1 MRVALNMLFVGGGVA
16 GGRVYCE
23 GLLRG
28 LAGVAPVSDHY
39 VAFARQGVSL
49 PPLPDRFEVFRA
61 PVSGDSV
68 LGRTAWEYLRLP
80 GAVRGGRFDLFHAL
94 GSLSPSPPRGVP
106 FVLTVHDQIYRH
118 FPASMP
124 VGHRLFSRFVQP
136 RSARRAARVIVP
148 SASARDDVIRFL
160 GVKSDRIRIV
170 PYGAGNAFRVIDN
183 AAVIDDAI
191 ARFGLKKPYVLSVA
205 RGYPHKNLAGL
216 LRAVARL
223 KAGAADASLVLVGD
237 RYMVGPELDRLIS
250 ELKLNDRVRFTGF
263 ASNDDLN
270 ALYCGAVVFAFPS
283 LAEGLGLPV
292 LEAMACGVPVVA
304 SNASAVPEAVGDA
317 GVVADAR
324 DPAAFAA
331 ALESVLG
338 DDALRADLAR
348 RGLAR
353 AAEFTW
359 EKCAAE
365 TLAVYRELA

>member
-39 VAFARQGVSL
+39 VAFARQGVSV
-49 PPLPDRFEVFRA
+49 PPLPDRFEVSRA

-68 LGRTAWEYLRLP
+68 LWRTAWEYLRLP

-124 VGHRLFSRFVQP
+124 IGHRLFSRFVQP
-136 RSARRAARVIVP
+136 RSARRADRVIVP
-148 SASARDDVIRFL
+148 SVSARDDAIRFL
-160 GVKSDRIRIV
+160 GVKPDRIRIV
-170 PYGAGNAFRVIDN
+170 PYGAGNAFQVIES
-183 AAVIDDAI
+183 AAVIADAL

-223 KAGAADASLVLVGD
+223 KGDAALVLVGD

-250 ELKLNDRVRFTGF
+250 ELNLNARVRFTGF
-263 ASNDDLN
+263 ASNDALN
-270 ALYCGAVVFAFPS
+270 ALYCGAAVFAFPS

-338 DDALRADLAR
+338 NDGLRAELAR

>member
-28 LAGVAPVSDHY
+28 LAAVAGDEEFVSF
-39 VAFARQGVSL
+39 VRGGVSVPSL
-49 PPLPDRFEVFRA
+49 PARFTEFRA
-61 PVSGDSV
+61 RVSGESV
-68 LGRTAWEYLRLP
+68 LKRTAWEYLRLP
-80 GAVRGGRFDLFHAL
+80 GAIRRGRFDVFHAL
-94 GSLSPSPPRGVP
+94 GNVSPAPRGTP

-124 VGHRLFSRFVQP
+124 FGHRWFTRFVQ
-136 RSARRAARVIVP
+136 SGIARRADRVIVP
-148 SASARDDVIRFL
+148 SASARQDVIRFL
-160 GVKSDRIRIV
+160 RVDPDRMRVI
-170 PYGAGNAFRVIDN
+170 PYGAGNVFRPIE
-183 AAVIDDAI
+183 DATVTGDTVR
-191 ARFGLKKPYVLSVA
+191 RFGVRRPYILSVA
-205 RGYPHKNLAGL
+205 RGYPHKNLGGL

-223 KAGAADASLVLVGD
+223 TAPAVRDASLVLVGE
-237 RYMVGPELDRLIS
+237 RYMVGRQLDRLID
-250 ELKLNDRVRFTGF
+250 ELGLSDRVRFTGF

-270 ALYCGAVVFAFPS
+270 ALYCGAAVFAFPS

-304 SNASAVPEAVGDA
+304 SNESAVPEAVGDA
-317 GVVADAR
+317 GVVANAR

-331 ALESVLG
+331 ALEAVLG
-338 DDALRADLAR
+338 DQALRADLAR

-359 EKCAAE
+359 EKCAAR
-365 TLAVYRELA
+365 TLDVYRELT